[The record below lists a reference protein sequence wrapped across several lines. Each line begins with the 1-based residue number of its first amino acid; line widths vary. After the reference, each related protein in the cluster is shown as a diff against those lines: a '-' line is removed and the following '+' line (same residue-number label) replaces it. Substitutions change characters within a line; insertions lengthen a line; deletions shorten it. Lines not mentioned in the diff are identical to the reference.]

1 MCASTKLPPWARR
14 DAVGYIFDA
23 ANKHG
28 GEARIVGGAVRDWLA
43 GRDVGEI
50 DMAANLPIQLI
61 ADELRQNQ
69 RIKVMNTGLSHGTVT
84 VVCGNDAIELTQT
97 RSDDETDGRHAV
109 VRFQDDWTQDAARR
123 DFTINAIYLDA
134 EGQVFDPLNGQADLA
149 ARRLRFVGT
158 AADRVQEDALRMLRY
173 CRFSIEYSD
182 GQHDS
187 DTIDALTSFAPLAT
201 RLSGERVA
209 QELRKI
215 LSHEGCAPALDLLH
229 QTGLDKT
236 SLGCDLLVSAMPSN
250 PQDLRL
256 VTADFGWLVVLAAII
271 PQTDVTMVLARL
283 RLSRANQKFCAKLAA
298 SHPAQ
303 MFADLSA
310 SSWRQSAYFMDGD
323 AAAVYAC
330 AAWRLGA
337 DLDRQHYRVLHQWQ
351 PPKLPVSGA
360 DLLSHGVD
368 NGPAVGQMLKSAE
381 TLWVQSDFT
390 LTKPALL
397 AAVVK
402 LSE

>member
-1 MCASTKLPPWARR
+1 M
-14 DAVGYIFDA
+14 
-23 ANKHG
+23 
-28 GEARIVGGAVRDWLA
+28 
-43 GRDVGEI
+43 
-50 DMAANLPIQLI
+50 
-61 ADELRQNQ
+61 
-69 RIKVMNTGLSHGTVT
+69 
-84 VVCGNDAIELTQT
+84 
-97 RSDDETDGRHAV
+97 
-109 VRFQDDWTQDAARR
+109 
-123 DFTINAIYLDA
+123 
-134 EGQVFDPLNGQADLA
+134 
-149 ARRLRFVGT
+149 
-158 AADRVQEDALRMLRY
+158 
-173 CRFSIEYSD
+173 
-182 GQHDS
+182 
-187 DTIDALTSFAPLAT
+187 
-201 RLSGERVA
+201 
-209 QELRKI
+209 
-215 LSHEGCAPALDLLH
+215 
-229 QTGLDKT
+229 
-236 SLGCDLLVSAMPSN
+236 
-250 PQDLRL
+250 
-256 VTADFGWLVVLAAII
+256 VLAAII

-283 RLSRANQKFCAKLAA
+283 RLSRASQKFCAELAA

-310 SSWRQSAYFMDGD
+310 SNWRQSAYFMDGD
-323 AAAVYAC
+323 AAAFYAC